1 MRKSKI
7 FSNGKKELAIVMIV
21 VLLVCLITVIE
32 INIFYKGFN
41 SQPQKADVIIVLGCA
56 VWRDVPSPALYERI
70 YKAYELYRDGFANK
84 IIASGAIGDGESVT
98 EAAAIKKQLIRL
110 GVSPKDIIE
119 ENKSTDTIENL
130 TYSKKIMQN
139 NGYKKSII
147 VTNYFHIYRSSMI
160 ASDLK
165 MKTTF
170 GKARMPS
177 SAPYLVSSNLKEILA
192 LMKYFSSNIF
202 GHKQGP

>member
-1 MRKSKI
+1 MRKAKI
-7 FSNGKKELAIVMIV
+7 FFNHKKELAIIMTA
-21 VLLVCLITVIE
+21 VLLICLITVIE

-84 IIASGAIGDGESVT
+84 IIASGAMGDGENVT

-110 GVSPKDIIE
+110 GVNPRDIIE
-119 ENKSTDTIENL
+119 EDKSTDTIENL
-130 TYSKKIMQN
+130 TFSKKIMKN
-139 NGYKKSII
+139 NGYNKSII

-165 MKTTF
+165 MKATF
-170 GKARMPS
+170 GKARMPD
-177 SAPYLVSSNLKEILA
+177 SAPYLVSSNLREILA
-192 LMKYFSSNIF
+192 LIKYFFSNIF
-202 GHKQGP
+202 